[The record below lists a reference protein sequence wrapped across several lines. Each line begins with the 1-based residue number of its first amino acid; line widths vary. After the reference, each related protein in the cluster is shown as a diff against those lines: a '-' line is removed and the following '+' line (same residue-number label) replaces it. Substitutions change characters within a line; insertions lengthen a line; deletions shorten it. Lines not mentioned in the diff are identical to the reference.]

1 MDKAKVMADI
11 KRVGGQAAAGVRK
24 GYEWA
29 AGTMADRIHA
39 RREKFRQEFSGMSD
53 MELCEEINRLTMFG
67 DDPRRLNRALRVAGA
82 RFCGK
87 VFKGG

>member
-1 MDKAKVMADI
+1 MDKAKLMAGIRQGTRSVVD
-11 KRVGGQAAAGVRK
+11 GTRK

-29 AGTMADRIHA
+29 VGAMANRIRD
-39 RREKFRQEFSGMSD
+39 RRERLRAEFSGMSD
-53 MELCEEINRLTMFG
+53 VELCEEINRLTMFG

>member
-1 MDKAKVMADI
+1 MDKAKLMDGIRQGARSVVD
-11 KRVGGQAAAGVRK
+11 GTRK

-29 AGTMADRIHA
+29 VGAMADRIHA

>member
-1 MDKAKVMADI
+1 MAL
-11 KRVGGQAAAGVRK
+11 V
-24 GYEWA
+24 
-29 AGTMADRIHA
+29 DRIHA

>member
-1 MDKAKVMADI
+1 MDRTKVMAAV
-11 KRVGGQAAAGVRK
+11 RGWAARTAVAARK

-29 AGTMADRIHA
+29 VGAAADRIHD
-39 RREKFRQEFSGMSD
+39 RRERLRAEFSGMSD

-67 DDPRRLNRALRVAGA
+67 DDPRRLDRALRIAGA